1 MQTISPVAN
10 SQTGYEQ
17 GFEREELRM
26 DMRKVDRF
34 LLVSSAALQHRQK
47 LGEDVCR
54 LHVCILGGH
63 SCFVRTQH
71 TGDGDLLQ

>member
-1 MQTISPVAN
+1 
-10 SQTGYEQ
+10 
-17 GFEREELRM
+17 M

-54 LHVCILGGH
+54 LHVCIVGGH